1 MMVNT
6 TTTTTTRARH
16 AFMHAHRDPCMMHPP
31 SVTLRHNMIIPQ
43 ASSHSSSYDD
53 TRKPSRLILGTMT
66 FGNDSPKG
74 AALSSNLG
82 TRSETTIRRTCHHG
96 TSANQA
102 TTLSGPSSTHEQAAH
117 RLMAVAYHECNI
129 QRLDTAEMYP
139 SPCAP
144 HNSGETERIIGRFLR
159 ENPSCE
165 MQITTK
171 VTGPASMPWIRN
183 GPTGLSVD
191 DICEAI
197 DGSLARLQTDHVH
210 TLLLHWPDRY
220 VPSLFGYAVAS
231 SDGEPTTHQGYV
243 DTNDYGVNT
252 PVEEQVHVLAKLVAA
267 GKTKY
272 VGLSNETAYGITA
285 FDAVAPPEASIAVVS
300 NAYSLLNRTVATHG
314 VLEACKRCGVLH
326 HGYSPLAN
334 GRLGDGKEDIADR
347 DDDVI
352 LDPEDV
358 ARYDI
363 ERKPNAKRALAAY
376 ARLARESGM
385 RLPQM
390 ALRFALSRG
399 ACDSVVIGP
408 RDEHELRELC
418 RWHDEGALPAD
429 VLLEIDRV
437 NDRYPSPCP

>member
-1 MMVNT
+1 
-6 TTTTTTRARH
+6 
-16 AFMHAHRDPCMMHPP
+16 
-31 SVTLRHNMIIPQ
+31 
-43 ASSHSSSYDD
+43 
-53 TRKPSRLILGTMT
+53 
-66 FGNDSPKG
+66 
-74 AALSSNLG
+74 
-82 TRSETTIRRTCHHG
+82 
-96 TSANQA
+96 
-102 TTLSGPSSTHEQAAH
+102 
-117 RLMAVAYHECNI
+117 
-129 QRLDTAEMYP
+129 
-139 SPCAP
+139 
-144 HNSGETERIIGRFLR
+144 
-159 ENPSCE
+159 
-165 MQITTK
+165 
-171 VTGPASMPWIRN
+171 
-183 GPTGLSVD
+183 
-191 DICEAI
+191 
-197 DGSLARLQTDHVH
+197 
-210 TLLLHWPDRY
+210 
-220 VPSLFGYAVAS
+220 
-231 SDGEPTTHQGYV
+231 
-243 DTNDYGVNT
+243 
-252 PVEEQVHVLAKLVAA
+252 VHVLAKLVAA

-285 FDAVAPPEASIAVVS
+285 FDAVAQSEASIAVVS